1 MIKKISFW
9 VRLAGWSG
17 LISGSSVL
25 VLYQYTHNI
34 MFLINLITE
43 ISYNCRAHKRR
54 KIYISLATADNI
66 ISPCSR
72 RARSVFVPAAKA
84 ANLSRAWYCRAARRL
99 SRRKIRLQKGN
110 CRF

>member
-34 MFLINLITE
+34 MFLINLIT
-43 ISYNCRAHKRR
+43 IILFSAYAF
-54 KIYISLATADNI
+54 ATANDKRWTNTDWLLRVI
-66 ISPCSR
+66 LIVL
-72 RARSVFVPAAKA
+72 VFVSILPTIF
-84 ANLSRAWYCRAARRL
+84 LWIGYFIE
-99 SRRKIRLQKGN
+99 RKRNQH
-110 CRF
+110 

>member
-34 MFLINLITE
+34 MFLINLIT
-43 ISYNCRAHKRR
+43 IILFSAYA
-54 KIYISLATADNI
+54 LATANDKRWTNTDWLL
-66 ISPCSR
+66 
-72 RARSVFVPAAKA
+72 RAILIVLVFVSILPTSF
-84 ANLSRAWYCRAARRL
+84 LGIGYFIE
-99 SRRKIRLQKGN
+99 RKRNQH
-110 CRF
+110 